1 MILQGFYQE
10 KASNHLI
17 KWEQIY
23 PQSLLHPLQAH
34 VLGVWSTYQC
44 YYNVK
49 HVKIGNIDI
58 VIIHQHSIYTSDSIS
73 WWVLKV
79 KKKLGSNKKESVWR
93 ISFFIDIWAQALEY
107 LQVWI
112 DNGKLYFY
120 IQSTTM
126 AEEGGWDV

>member
-1 MILQGFYQE
+1 M
-10 KASNHLI
+10 
-17 KWEQIY
+17 
-23 PQSLLHPLQAH
+23 
-34 VLGVWSTYQC
+34 LGVWSTYQC

-58 VIIHQHSIYTSDSIS
+58 VIIHQHSIYTSDSK
-73 WWVLKV
+73 LMGV
-79 KKKLGSNKKESVWR
+79 KSQGKSLVATKKESVWR
-93 ISFFIDIWAQALEY
+93 ISIFHDIWAQASEY